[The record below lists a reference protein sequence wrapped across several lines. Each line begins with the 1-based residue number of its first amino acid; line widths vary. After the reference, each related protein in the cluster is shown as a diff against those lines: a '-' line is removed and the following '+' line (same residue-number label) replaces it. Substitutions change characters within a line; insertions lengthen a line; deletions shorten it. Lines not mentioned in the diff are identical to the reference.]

1 VISLYKQVEG
11 TMRDDQYRQ
20 VSKAVRILRAADLHY
35 AADIL
40 ATRLDL
46 SSDAVCNTHPLTY
59 EETCALSDP
68 CGSKINVIKAVR
80 QRTGLGLSEA
90 KDIVDAWVE
99 KLRKEKAL
107 GNPTIVK
114 GE

>member
-1 VISLYKQVEG
+1 
-11 TMRDDQYRQ
+11 MRNDQYQQ
-20 VSKAVRILRAADLHY
+20 VSKAVRILRAAELHY

-46 SSDAVCNTHPLTY
+46 SSDTVCTQYPLTD
-59 EETCALSDP
+59 EELRVLLDP

-90 KDIVDAWVE
+90 KDIVDAWAE
-99 KLRKEKAL
+99 KIRREKAL
-107 GNPTIVK
+107 GTPTIAK